1 MEYFNL
7 CNFNFS
13 DVRTFQITLVLKSL
27 KCLLFLVYSELFKM
41 HQICC
46 SLVFVLFSN
55 NQEWKILPPR
65 KKWFRVSE
73 RLNEPPFKCS
83 SRSQAGR
90 FLHLAPGLLL
100 ESSWKKKFSANFKA
114 LRTRAHL
121 FSFPFKC
128 WQRILSFLVS
138 KLPKVME
145 SNFRCIFLCPCSR
158 HSMYSFQKPVFGLSF
173 KNPLLS
179 ILSGIHFPL

>member
-7 CNFNFS
+7 CNFS
-13 DVRTFQITLVLKSL
+13 DVRTFQNTLVLKSL
-27 KCLLFLVYSELFKM
+27 KWLLFLVYSELFKM
-41 HQICC
+41 HQMCC

-128 WQRILSFLVS
+128 WQRILLCNQIFV
-138 KLPKVME
+138 V
-145 SNFRCIFLCPCSR
+145 FFVCIFLCPCSR
-158 HSMYSFQKPVFGLSF
+158 HSIYSIQKPVFGLSF